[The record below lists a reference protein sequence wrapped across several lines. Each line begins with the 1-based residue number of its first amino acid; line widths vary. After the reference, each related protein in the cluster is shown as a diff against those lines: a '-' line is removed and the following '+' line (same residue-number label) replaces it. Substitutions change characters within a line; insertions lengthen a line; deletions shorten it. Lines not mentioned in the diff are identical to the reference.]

1 METDTVDNYLLKAL
15 NAFPRKIAVISP
27 DFKILATRGSIIGAE
42 QNNFIGQKCHS
53 IFFDKEDPCEDCPT
67 KQIGMKQK
75 LKTGQVLTGKL
86 DEKKMPC
93 VFSYPIFTTDGEI
106 EAFVMMDFGL
116 PRLNHLE
123 EKLEHSNAL
132 LGNLIN
138 SSVIAVIAADM
149 EGKTLIFNEAA
160 SQISGYSIKEALQS
174 LDIRDLYPGNGAQKV
189 MTKLRSEEY
198 GGKGILKS
206 YKADFKRKNGESIPI
221 VLNAAIVYEKWKES
235 ATVGFFH
242 DLREELKIKKEL
254 EKTQVQLLQS
264 EKMASLGKLAA
275 GVAHQLNNPL
285 GGITLFTKLILE
297 EYELEDNLKDD
308 LHRILEDALRCRDT
322 VKELLEFSR
331 QTRYLVHPQDINKT
345 LSRTLFLLENQT
357 LFHNIK
363 IIKKLSPELPWVPAD
378 IQQLNHLFMNI
389 ILNGAQAMD
398 GKGRLTVTTRLRADK
413 KCVSIEIADT
423 GPGIAENILP
433 HLFEPF
439 FTTKEEGKGTGLGL
453 SLVYGIV
460 ENHGGTI
467 TAANNL
473 DKGASFII
481 RLPLAKDKNKGDER
495 GK

>member
-1 METDTVDNYLLKAL
+1 MKTDPIDNYLLKAL

-27 DFKILATRGSIIGAE
+27 DFRILATRGNIIGSK
-42 QNNFIGQKCHS
+42 QKDFIGRKCHDA
-53 IFFDKEDPCEDCPT
+53 FFNKNAPCEDCPT
-67 KQIGMKQK
+67 KQIVMKQN

-93 VFSYPIFTTDGEI
+93 IFSYPVWADGEI

-174 LDIRDLYPGNGAQKV
+174 LNIRDLYPEYGAKEV

-206 YKADFKRKNGESIPI
+206 YKADFQRKDGDIIPI
-221 VLNAAIVYEKWKES
+221 ALNAAIVYEKWKE
-235 ATVGFFH
+235 AGTVGFFH
-242 DLREELKIKKEL
+242 DLREELKIKEEL

-331 QTRYLVHPQDINKT
+331 QTRYLVSPQDINRA

-363 IIKKLSPELPWVPAD
+363 IIKNLSSELPLVPAD

-398 GKGRLTVTTRLRADK
+398 GKGQLTVTTRLMADE
-413 KCVSIEIADT
+413 KCVSIEITDT
-423 GPGIAENILP
+423 GHGIAEDVLP

-460 ENHGGTI
+460 RNHGGTI
-467 TAANNL
+467 TARNNP
-473 DKGASFII
+473 DKGASFIMQ
-481 RLPLAKDKNKGDER
+481 LPLTKDKNKGDEC
-495 GK
+495 GT

>member
-1 METDTVDNYLLKAL
+1 MGTDTADNYLLKVL

-27 DFKILATRGSIIGAE
+27 DFIILATRGTIIGAD
-42 QNNFIGQKCHS
+42 QNDLIGRKCYDT
-53 IFFDKEDPCEDCPT
+53 FFGKSAPCEDCPT
-67 KQIGMKQK
+67 KHIGMKQK
-75 LKTGQVLTGKL
+75 LKIGQVLTGKL

-93 VFSYPIFTTDGEI
+93 VFSYPIFADGEI

-116 PRLNHLE
+116 PRLNYLE
-123 EKLEHSNAL
+123 EKLEQSNAL

-138 SSVIAVIAADM
+138 SSVIAVIAADL

-174 LDIRDLYPGNGAQKV
+174 LDIRNLYPGDGAQKV
-189 MTKLRSEEY
+189 MAKLRSEEY
-198 GGKGILKS
+198 GGKGILKF
-206 YKADFKRKNGESIPI
+206 YKADFKRKNGEIIPI
-221 VLNAAIVYEKWKES
+221 ALNAAIVYEKWKES

-242 DLREELKIKKEL
+242 DLREELKIKEEL
-254 EKTQVQLLQS
+254 EKTQVQLLQA
-264 EKMASLGKLAA
+264 EKMGSLGKLAA

-308 LHRILEDALRCRDT
+308 LYRILENAQRCRDT

-331 QTRYLVHPQDINKT
+331 QTRYLVQPQDINKA

-363 IIKKLSPELPWVPAD
+363 IIKNLSPELPLVPAD

-398 GKGRLTVTTRLRADK
+398 GKGQLTTTTRLLADK

-423 GPGIAENILP
+423 GPGIAEDVRK
-433 HLFEPF
+433 HLFDPF

-460 ENHGGTI
+460 QNHGGTI
-467 TAANNL
+467 TAENNPDSGAN
-473 DKGASFII
+473 FII
-481 RLPLAKDKNKGDER
+481 QLPLTKDENIGD
-495 GK
+495 

>member
-1 METDTVDNYLLKAL
+1 METNTIDQYLLKTL
-15 NAFPRKIAVISP
+15 NAFPGKIAVISP
-27 DFKILATRGSIIGAE
+27 DFKILATRGNIIGSE
-42 QNNFIGQKCHS
+42 ENNFIGRKCHVA
-53 IFFDKEDPCEDCPT
+53 FFNKKVPCRDCPT
-67 KQIGMKQK
+67 KQVGVGQK
-75 LKTGQVLTGKL
+75 LKTGQVLAGKL
-86 DEKKMPC
+86 DEKQFPC
-93 VFSYPIFTTDGEI
+93 VFSYPIFTDGAI
-106 EAFVMMDFGL
+106 EAFVMLNFGL
-116 PRLNHLE
+116 PQLNYLE

-138 SSVIAVIAADM
+138 SSVIAVIAADL

-174 LDIRDLYPGNGAQKV
+174 LDIRDLYPEDGAKKV
-189 MTKLRSEEY
+189 MTKLRSDEY

-206 YKADFKRKNGESIPI
+206 YKANFKRKDGEIIPI
-221 VLNAAIVYEKWKES
+221 ALNAAIVYEKWKES

-242 DLREELKIKKEL
+242 DLREELKIKEEL

-308 LHRILEDALRCRDT
+308 LNRILEDAQRCRDT

-331 QTRYLVHPQDINKT
+331 QTRYLVQPQDINKA

-363 IIKKLSPELPWVPAD
+363 IIKNLSPELPLIPAD

-398 GKGRLTVTTRLRADK
+398 GKGQLTVTTHLQNED

-423 GPGIAENILP
+423 GPGIAKKVLP

-439 FTTKEEGKGTGLGL
+439 FTTKEEGEGTGLGL

-460 ENHGGTI
+460 RNHGGTI
-467 TAANNL
+467 TARNNP
-473 DKGASFII
+473 DQGACFMIQ
-481 RLPLAKDKNKGDER
+481 LPLTNDENKGDEC

>member
-1 METDTVDNYLLKAL
+1 MGTDTADNYLLKVL

-27 DFKILATRGSIIGAE
+27 DFIILATRGAIIGAD
-42 QNNFIGQKCHS
+42 QNDFIGRKCYDT
-53 IFFDKEDPCEDCPT
+53 FFGKSAPCEDCPT
-67 KQIGMKQK
+67 KHIGIKQK
-75 LKTGQVLTGKL
+75 LKMGQVLTGKL

-93 VFSYPIFTTDGEI
+93 VFSYPIFADGEI

-116 PRLNHLE
+116 PRLNYLE
-123 EKLEHSNAL
+123 EKLEQSNAL

-138 SSVIAVIAADM
+138 SSVIAVIAADL
-149 EGKTLIFNEAA
+149 EGKTLIFNDAA
-160 SQISGYSIKEALQS
+160 SQISGYSIKDALQS
-174 LDIRDLYPGNGAQKV
+174 LDIRNLYPGNGAQKV
-189 MTKLRSEEY
+189 MAKLRSEEY

-206 YKADFKRKNGESIPI
+206 YKANFKRKNGEIIPI
-221 VLNAAIVYEKWKES
+221 ALNAAIVYEKWKES

-242 DLREELKIKKEL
+242 DLREELKIKEEL
-254 EKTQVQLLQS
+254 EKTQVQLLQA
-264 EKMASLGKLAA
+264 EKMGSLGKLAA

-308 LHRILEDALRCRDT
+308 LHRILENAQRCRDT

-331 QTRYLVHPQDINKT
+331 QTRYLVHPQDINKA

-363 IIKKLSPELPWVPAD
+363 IVKNLSPELPLVPAD

-398 GKGRLTVTTRLRADK
+398 GKGQLTITTRLRVVK

-423 GPGIAENILP
+423 GPGIAEDVRK
-433 HLFEPF
+433 HLFDPF

-460 ENHGGTI
+460 QNHGGTI
-467 TAANNL
+467 TALNNS
-473 DKGASFII
+473 DKGAIFII
-481 RLPLAKDKNKGDER
+481 QLPLTKDENQGD
-495 GK
+495 